1 MCERWGEGEDG
12 AASSERR
19 RPAPRHRGSRA
30 VAGQGGLWPGH
41 THTHVCSSKR
51 ALAVSSR
58 EGVGVG
64 ADRRMEVAGGV
75 GDSAGGTN
83 LLHRTREAAR
93 SLLWAGGRVDEHTG
107 GLLWQGARGG
117 ERTGEGAAEAEA
129 EAEAGGTAGSRHEA

>member
-1 MCERWGEGEDG
+1 MSDGERGRTEQR
-12 AASSERR
+12 AASDGGQ
-19 RPAPRHRGSRA
+19 HRGT
-30 VAGQGGLWPGH
+30 VAAGPWRGREGSGRG